1 MLLIELRLTK
11 AKLTEY
17 LRVFRLVLGVCDAF
31 TITNNIIQ
39 PVEITNEIITGA
51 HRVKH
56 PLFPVTFGHV
66 FRSTYNIAE
75 ILNCIRDKKGVNDIT
90 LINDN
95 NILAIRLD
103 YEEYILAMSSE
114 RTDSTRTFEDIV
126 NQYLLNGDKYTYSPE
141 LLAKARSGEV
151 VTVGNDKFGYV
162 RLSKSS
168 FPFIGVSR
176 SIDDINFTGQYA
188 LGVYDSNLVEHYIA
202 SYMQYKYCEAF
213 HMYIYIPFISK

>member
-1 MLLIELRLTK
+1 MIELRLTK

-17 LRVFRLVLGVCDAF
+17 LRVFRLVLGICDSF
-31 TITNNIIQ
+31 TITNDIIQ

-51 HRVKH
+51 HRIKH

-66 FRSTYNIAE
+66 FQSTDNIAE
-75 ILNCIRDKKGVNDIT
+75 ILNCIRDKKGVKEISI
-90 LINDN
+90 INDT

-103 YEEYILAMSSE
+103 YEEYILAVSTE

-126 NQYLLNGDKYTYSPE
+126 NQYVLTGDKTAYSPE

-151 VTVGNDKFGYV
+151 ITIGDNKYGYV

-168 FPFIGVSR
+168 FPLMGVSR
-176 SIDDINFTGQYA
+176 SAEDVNFSGQYA
-188 LGVYDSNLVEHYIA
+188 LGVYNADLVEHYIA
-202 SYMQYKYCEAF
+202 SYIQYKYCEAF
-213 HMYIYIPFISK
+213 HMYIYIPFMSQ